1 MDLESFIKIIT
12 LVLEI
17 ILEVLKYYNKRQ
29 KTKKRKKK

>member
-17 ILEVLKYYNKRQ
+17 ILEVLKYYNKKQ
-29 KTKKRKKK
+29 KTKKTKN

>member
-1 MDLESFIKIIT
+1 MNLGSFIKIIT

-17 ILEVLKYYNKRQ
+17 ILEILKYCNKKQ

>member
-29 KTKKRKKK
+29 ETKKRKKK